1 MGDINLLD
9 RINKLANKFKN
20 VITSSDKATKSKFG
34 VVMIG
39 DGINV
44 SSGKISVPPASG
56 FVADVLWEGDL
67 TNAYVDIT
75 SALVHPVTDYKFL
88 TTCRVGGSAPL
99 ESAESGQLLY
109 VSAIG
114 GGNNVIA
121 TAGTSIQCKIA
132 DGVFSIKAQSAL
144 TGVKLIGIK

>member
-34 VVMIG
+34 VVKIG

-44 SSGKISVPPASG
+44 SSGTISVSASG
-56 FVADVLWEGDL
+56 FVVDELWSGDL

-75 SALVHPVTDYKFL
+75 ASLAHPVTDYKFI
-88 TTCRVGGSAPL
+88 TTCRLGGT
-99 ESAESGQLLY
+99 SAESGQLLY
-109 VSAIG
+109 VSKIG
-114 GGNNVIA
+114 NGNNVIA
-121 TAGTSIQCKIA
+121 TAGTSVQVKIDSGA
-132 DGVFSIKAQSAL
+132 FSIKAQSAL
-144 TGVKLIGIK
+144 TGVTLLGIK

>member
-34 VVMIG
+34 VVKIG

-44 SSGKISVPPASG
+44 SSGTISVSASG
-56 FVADVLWEGDL
+56 FVVDELWSGDL

-75 SALVHPVTDYKFL
+75 ASLAHPVSDYKFI
-88 TTCRVGGSAPL
+88 TTCRTGGSGSSI
-99 ESAESGQLLY
+99 SAESGQLLY
-109 VSAIG
+109 VSKIG

-121 TAGTSIQCKIA
+121 TAGTSVHVKIA
-132 DGVFSIKAQSAL
+132 DGAFSIKAQSAL
-144 TGVKLIGIK
+144 TGVTLLGIK